1 MVLKS
6 NMANPTALKLLI
18 FGGNGVL
25 GTAIAN
31 KFKAEGYEVT
41 FGVRKVT
48 NSADQFQLP
57 LTDEPVPE
65 LLKGQLFDS
74 VVFAQGA
81 NNNDSVINYSSDDL
95 NRLFEANVTFI
106 SQTTKA
112 LILHNLVKH
121 KGKMVIL
128 SSFWE
133 QVTRQEK
140 MSYTITKAAVGGLV
154 RSMAVDLGNA
164 KGILV
169 NGLLPGVVDS
179 PMARGLLKPE
189 QIENVQ
195 GQTPGKKMV
204 TPSDVA
210 NATYLL
216 GCEDNTAISGQSLFV
231 DYGFAFARIL

>member
-1 MVLKS
+1 M
-6 NMANPTALKLLI
+6 PKLLI
-18 FGGNGVL
+18 FGGTGVL
-25 GTAIAN
+25 GQTIAD
-31 KFKAEGYEVT
+31 KFQANGYQVVY
-41 FGVRKVT
+41 GVRTVS
-48 NSADQFQLP
+48 NPANQFQLP
-57 LTDEPVPE
+57 LSDGPVPE
-65 LLKGQLFDS
+65 LLKGELFDT

-81 NNNDSVINYSSDDL
+81 NNNDSVINHAGDDL
-95 NRLFEANVTFI
+95 NRLFEANVSFI
-106 SQTTKA
+106 STTTKA
-112 LILHNLVKH
+112 LILHNLIKH
-121 KGKMVIL
+121 KAKMVIL

-133 QVTRQEK
+133 QITRQEK

-195 GQTPGKKMV
+195 RQTPGHKMIIP
-204 TPSDVA
+204 TDVA
-210 NATYLL
+210 NAAYLL

-231 DYGFAFARIL
+231 DYGFTVSRSL

>member
-1 MVLKS
+1 M
-6 NMANPTALKLLI
+6 PKLLI
-18 FGGNGVL
+18 FGGTGVL
-25 GTAIAN
+25 GQSIAD
-31 KFKAEGYEVT
+31 KFQANGYQVVY
-41 FGVRKVT
+41 GVRTVS
-48 NSADQFQLP
+48 NPANQFQLP
-57 LTDEPVPE
+57 LSDGPVPE
-65 LLKGQLFDS
+65 LLKGELFDT

-81 NNNDSVINYSSDDL
+81 NNNDSVINHSLDDL
-95 NRLFEANVTFI
+95 NRLFEANVSFI
-106 SQTTKA
+106 STTTKA
-112 LILHNLVKH
+112 LILHNLIKH

-133 QVTRQEK
+133 QITRQEK

-195 GQTPGKKMV
+195 RQTPGHKMIIP
-204 TPSDVA
+204 TDVA
-210 NATYLL
+210 NAAYLL

-231 DYGFAFARIL
+231 DYGFTVSRSL